1 MSTKK
6 KVDGDLIRQL
16 AELLTEN
23 DLSEIE
29 YEQDDQRTRV
39 RVARSRGGGTT
50 YIPAPAT
57 PAPVASA
64 PGTRSPPAEAA
75 NHPGAITSPM
85 VGTAYRAPDENTAPF
100 VKIGDTVTE
109 GQTVLIIEAMKVMN
123 YIPSPR
129 AGKVARI
136 LVEDAQPV
144 EYGEPLMII
153 E

>member
-39 RVARSRGGGTT
+39 RVARTRGGGAA
-50 YIPAPAT
+50 YVAGPAAA
-57 PAPVASA
+57 APVAVA
-64 PGTRSPPAEAA
+64 PSGKASSAEAA
-75 NHPGAITSPM
+75 SHPGAINSPM
-85 VGTAYRAPDENTAPF
+85 VGTAYRAPDENAAPF

-144 EYGEPLMII
+144 E
-153 E
+153 